1 MQTPPVSSEVV
12 YWTDLVLGP
21 KGLAVMMIVI
31 LYGVIKDHP
40 WWVPGHIYRRTEQ
53 KLDALSELVAANT
66 VLVARAASVTAE
78 EKRQREAAA
87 ASAGMP

>member
-1 MQTPPVSSEVV
+1 MQTPPVSTEVV
-12 YWTDLVLGP
+12 YWTDLILGP

-66 VLVARAASVTAE
+66 VLVARTATAAAE
-78 EKRQREAAA
+78 EKRQREATTAA
-87 ASAGMP
+87 ARMP